1 MDEESEAQREETV
14 TSDQEEGGRMVP
26 SSLPP
31 ACVLL
36 ISCVPLASPFWV
48 SFSPPV
54 KVGGGGLDPG

>member
-31 ACVLL
+31 GVCPPHKLCALGKSLL
-36 ISCVPLASPFWV
+36 
-48 SFSPPV
+48 
-54 KVGGGGLDPG
+54 GLI